1 MTPILPFTVANLP
14 RALEILKQG
23 GVIIV
28 PTDTVYGLICHP
40 DYPEALERIRQM
52 KGRDR
57 DKPFQLLAASAE
69 AVWQANVTKTPVI
82 ERFARFWP
90 GALTLVLETNH
101 GVTEGFRVPADEL
114 LRSLLEQGGGYL
126 RATSVNI
133 SGTPPA
139 TSLDEI
145 PTEIKD
151 AVDLILDGGAIA
163 DAEASSVIRITSAG
177 EIQILRAGSITK
189 EQNLTASV

>member
-1 MTPILPFTVANLP
+1 MPPILPFTFTHLP

-40 DYPEALERIRQM
+40 AYPEALERIRQM

-57 DKPFQLLAASAE
+57 DKPFQLLAASTE
-69 AVWQANVTKTPVI
+69 AVWQANVEKTPII

-90 GALTLVLETNH
+90 GALTLVLEAKH
-101 GVTEGFRVPADEL
+101 GVTEGFRVPANDL
-114 LRSLLEQGGGYL
+114 LRNLLEQGGGYL

-139 TSLDEI
+139 TSLNEI
-145 PTEIKD
+145 PEEIQN
-151 AVDLILDGGAIA
+151 AVDLILDGGSIV
-163 DAEASSVIRITSAG
+163 DAEASSVIRITPGG
-177 EIQILRAGSITK
+177 EIQVLRAGAITIA
-189 EQNLTASV
+189 ENLS